1 MAGRRWEA
9 AGGLLAAVWLLAFLA
24 IDVATA
30 GSRVNVTVL
39 FAVAPL
45 IACAV
50 LPPAWTAVCSVVAVA
65 LVVLAGWWNDTWS
78 DPQHYVRIIDVAV
91 ISTVAV
97 VISAVR
103 VRREQRMTRVLAI
116 ADAAQRAMLPILPRV
131 VNGVRLAARYE
142 SATEEALVGGDL
154 YDLYH
159 SDSVARVL
167 IGDVRGKGL
176 DGVAHAARV
185 IRAFRQSAASG
196 AELPEVAAAMNEYLL
211 PFFGD
216 EDFVTALLVEIRP
229 DGRLVLVDC
238 GHPPPFL
245 VSQGTVTAVP
255 VPAGLPLGLA
265 TTYTSVTS
273 RWSLHDRLLL
283 YTDGLIEARDA
294 RGRYLPQDVIAEC
307 LLRPDP
313 EEALTMLS
321 AAVSAHVSSGRDDD
335 LALVLVENLGLAA
348 YPSTELV
355 IDRGVPEQFSG
366 SAGGPLAAG
375 QRVGARRWRLDRSGP
390 GISTGRREDRST
402 KTCTNQPVAAGWS
415 APWGASARP

>member
-1 MAGRRWEA
+1 
-9 AGGLLAAVWLLAFLA
+9 LLAFLA
-24 IDVATA
+24 IDIATA

-45 IACAV
+45 IACAA
-50 LPPAWTAVCSVVAVA
+50 LSPAWTAVCAVVSVTLAVA
-65 LVVLAGWWNDTWS
+65 AGWWNDTWS
-78 DPQHYVRIIDVAV
+78 NPQHYVRIADVAV
-91 ISTVAV
+91 ISAVAV
-97 VISAVR
+97 VIAAVR

-116 ADAAQRAMLPILPRV
+116 ADAAQRAMLPLLPRV

-196 AELPEVAAAMNEYLL
+196 ADLAEVAAAMNEYLL
-211 PFFGD
+211 PFFGE
-216 EDFVTALLVEIRP
+216 EDFVTALLVEIHP
-229 DGRLVLVDC
+229 DGRLVLVGC

-245 VSQGTVTAVP
+245 VSQGKVTAVP

-294 RGRYLPQDVIAEC
+294 RGRYLSQDVIAEC
-307 LLRPDP
+307 LLRSDP
-313 EEALTMLS
+313 EEALTALS
-321 AAVSAHVSSGRDDD
+321 AAVTAHVSSGRDDD
-335 LALVLVENLGLAA
+335 LALVLVENLGLAS
-348 YPSTELV
+348 YPAGELV
-355 IDRGVPEQFSG
+355 VDRGVPEQVSG
-366 SAGGPLAAG
+366 SARRPGLAAG
-375 QRVGARRWRLDRSGP
+375 QRVGVRRWRQARSGP
-390 GISTGRREDRST
+390 GISTGRRVDRST